1 MKYIVSKR
9 NTINLTKG
17 KQYLVHQEIK
27 SKHETF
33 RYAITSDRGELI
45 ESHVRNFLTLKE
57 LRKWK
62 IDNILDH

>member
-1 MKYIVSKR
+1 MKYVVSKR

-17 KQYLVHQEIK
+17 KQYLVHQEIRAK
-27 SKHETF
+27 DETF

-62 IDNILDH
+62 IERIFN